1 MPQSNDLVGYG
12 NISPILRVSFMDKV
26 VAMRVCLLISW
37 LIGLM
42 LPAAHAE
49 PRPPL
54 ELVTLQYPPYIYSQQ
69 GQPAGVAVE
78 LVKQVFSA
86 IDVEVNVRILPW
98 ARAIS
103 DIEHGRADA
112 IFTAFKTAERQRFAD
127 YSQEVLFVQNISL
140 IQATPKA
147 VAWRQPGNGL
157 SICAVN
163 DVSYGSYMDQLLT
176 QRHFATVYRINSA
189 EQCALMVSNGRADLW
204 VNNEFGARV
213 LLQQLK
219 LPQPLHILQPPLQS
233 TNSYI
238 AFSRQRQLTAI
249 RDRFDVALR
258 QFKQSGRY
266 QQLVDEAIQS
276 TRPVLH

>member
-1 MPQSNDLVGYG
+1 
-12 NISPILRVSFMDKV
+12 
-26 VAMRVCLLISW
+26 MRVCLLISW

-54 ELVTLQYPPYIYSQQ
+54 ELVTLQYPPYSYIQA
-69 GQPAGVAVE
+69 GEPDGVAVQ
-78 LVKQVFSA
+78 LVKQVFSEMGVT
-86 IDVEVNVRILPW
+86 INVRVLPW

-112 IFTAFKTAERQRFAD
+112 IFTAFKTPKRERFAD

-140 IQATPKA
+140 IQASPKPL
-147 VAWRQPGNGL
+147 AWRQAGNGL
-157 SICAVN
+157 SMCAVN
-163 DVSYGSYMDQLLT
+163 NVSYGSYMDQLLT
-176 QRHFATVYRINSA
+176 QQHFATVYRINSA

-213 LLQQLK
+213 LLQQVK
-219 LPQPLHILQPPLQS
+219 LSQPLHILQPPLQS

-249 RDRFDVALR
+249 RDRFDAALR

-276 TRPVLH
+276 TRPELH